1 MTVKARAGLFEIR
14 TSGITTH
21 RPLKIVL
28 TNPQVLEYLVNAKIC
43 LSAQMMFAQIW
54 TNSIKLKE

>member
-1 MTVKARAGLFEIR
+1 MTVKARAGLVENR
-14 TSGITTH
+14 TSGVTTH
-21 RPLKIVL
+21 RPLKIFL